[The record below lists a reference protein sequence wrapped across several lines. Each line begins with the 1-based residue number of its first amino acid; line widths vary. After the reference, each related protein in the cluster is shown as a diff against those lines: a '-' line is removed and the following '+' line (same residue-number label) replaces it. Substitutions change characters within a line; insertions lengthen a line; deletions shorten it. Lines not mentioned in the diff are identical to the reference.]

1 VLTLRRVDRSSAVRQ
16 LPDLHAVAIRLRDEG
31 LSDHVIAVALEIEE
45 AEVPILLHIADSK
58 LTNLM
63 AVDAVPYAGQSRRS
77 ARTNTF
83 HANHQEGSS

>member
-1 VLTLRRVDRSSAVRQ
+1 

-31 LSDHVIAVALEIEE
+31 LGDHVIAVALEIEE

-63 AVDAVPYAGQSRRS
+63 AVDAVPYTEQSRRP